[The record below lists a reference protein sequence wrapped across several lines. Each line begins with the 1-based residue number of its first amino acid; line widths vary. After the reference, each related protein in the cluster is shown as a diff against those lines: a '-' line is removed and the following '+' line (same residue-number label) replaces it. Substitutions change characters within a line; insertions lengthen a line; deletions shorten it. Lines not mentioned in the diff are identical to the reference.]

1 MIGFETV
8 GNATLIA
15 HDDVPVLV
23 TDPWF
28 TGEPYFGSWTMKY
41 DIPAAPVEHIR
52 QCRYVWLSHGHP
64 DHANAASLELLS
76 GKTFLVPDHAGHR
89 MRRELTE
96 LGFQVTTLA
105 DRQWTPLSPRIRVMS
120 VADYNQDGILLVDV
134 AGHLLVDL
142 NDAVERGWGRFVRG
156 IVKQYRS
163 SFLLKLFGYGDADM
177 INIFGRDGRRL
188 LPPPPTASAE
198 DRATWDKLF
207 LDKLDFWTRYFG
219 TRFVIP
225 FSTFHAY
232 QRRDSV
238 WAQPYTTPLTAYDG
252 FKSRGCEL
260 LPAFVRFDCEREELT
275 RLDPPEHTVVVR
287 EPEDFGDNWSEP
299 LEQAEVAEVER
310 YFRGIEFLRDRL
322 DTVTLRVG
330 GKDHAVELNPRPVAG
345 RGVAFE
351 VPRGSLMSSVRYQ
364 VFDDLLIGNFMKTT
378 LEGEW
383 GSAGAPHVLYP
394 SFTPYVAR
402 YADNAGLRTR
412 AELQEYFRS
421 YRQRA
426 PLEYLLHH
434 WETAGVQRL
443 RAAINPHS
451 RLFRVATRV
460 YSYLK

>member
-1 MIGFETV
+1 
-8 GNATLIA
+8 
-15 HDDVPVLV
+15 
-23 TDPWF
+23 
-28 TGEPYFGSWTMKY
+28 MKY

-225 FSTFHAY
+225 FSAFHAY
-232 QRRDSV
+232 QRCAACWLSMFSL
-238 WAQPYTTPLTAYDG
+238 A
-252 FKSRGCEL
+252 
-260 LPAFVRFDCEREELT
+260 PAVAAACASS
-275 RLDPPEHTVVVR
+275 PP
-287 EPEDFGDNWSEP
+287 S
-299 LEQAEVAEVER
+299 
-310 YFRGIEFLRDRL
+310 
-322 DTVTLRVG
+322 
-330 GKDHAVELNPRPVAG
+330 
-345 RGVAFE
+345 
-351 VPRGSLMSSVRYQ
+351 
-364 VFDDLLIGNFMKTT
+364 
-378 LEGEW
+378 
-383 GSAGAPHVLYP
+383 
-394 SFTPYVAR
+394 
-402 YADNAGLRTR
+402 RTR
-412 AELQEYFRS
+412 SWPAPSSPTSASRS
-421 YRQRA
+421 PPSHPA
-426 PLEYLLHH
+426 P
-434 WETAGVQRL
+434 
-443 RAAINPHS
+443 PHPHLPRS
-451 RLFRVATRV
+451 TSLPLASPR
-460 YSYLK
+460 